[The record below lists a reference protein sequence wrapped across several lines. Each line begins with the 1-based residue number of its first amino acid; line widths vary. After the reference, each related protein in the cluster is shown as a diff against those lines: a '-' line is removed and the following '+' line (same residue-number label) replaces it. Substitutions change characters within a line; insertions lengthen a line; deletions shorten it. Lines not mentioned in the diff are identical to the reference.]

1 MHNEG
6 SFPQFSQGIMH
17 GNTSCSIVHMQVK
30 VVGPKYGMWGLRK
43 YGTTLKN
50 IDCLEFWPDR
60 LRCLS
65 DLIQQQQEAAKK
77 LAVPAAFVTFKS
89 VLLLIS
95 AASDHT
101 HLF

>member
-1 MHNEG
+1 M
-6 SFPQFSQGIMH
+6 
-17 GNTSCSIVHMQVK
+17 
-30 VVGPKYGMWGLRK
+30 VGPKYGMWGLRK

-77 LAVPAAFVTFKS
+77 LAVPAAFVTFKW
-89 VLLLIS
+89 VALLPTDPDICSQCPGHDSFAKAML
-95 AASDHT
+95 
-101 HLF
+101 LFNS

>member
-1 MHNEG
+1 
-6 SFPQFSQGIMH
+6 
-17 GNTSCSIVHMQVK
+17 MQVK

-65 DLIQQQQEAAKK
+65 ELIQHEQEAAKK
-77 LAVPAAFVTFKS
+77 LAVPAAFVTFK
-89 VLLLIS
+89 
-95 AASDHT
+95 
-101 HLF
+101 